1 MIKSQVYVSRI
12 VPFETFSEDLLMCK
26 TFRISLE
33 NREVSRKLAAVMEIS
48 ENWPKWGKYHGIV
61 KEEILCGKTVYC

>member
-12 VPFETFSEDLLMCK
+12 VPFETFSEDLLTCK

-48 ENWPKWGKYHGIV
+48 EN
-61 KEEILCGKTVYC
+61 